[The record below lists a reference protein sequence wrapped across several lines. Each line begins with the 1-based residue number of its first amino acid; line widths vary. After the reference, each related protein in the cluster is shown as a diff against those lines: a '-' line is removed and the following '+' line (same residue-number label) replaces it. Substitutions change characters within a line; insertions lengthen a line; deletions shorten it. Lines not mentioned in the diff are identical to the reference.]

1 MAARADLS
9 VPAGQDQE
17 NNAVKHPETVYW
29 GLLCIF
35 KQYVYFD
42 WSPPIVSQSLCKI
55 MRAQHLDSRLPIKI
69 TYARMTIVRK
79 NRIH

>member
-42 WSPPIVSQSLCKI
+42 F
-55 MRAQHLDSRLPIKI
+55 HLLTTSVNAK
-69 TYARMTIVRK
+69 YYY
-79 NRIH
+79 